1 MWCIYLYLRSFDLD
15 HWTSTDQSQTRS
27 RSEPMVT
34 TELTVSAA
42 PAGIGGVYSGGATGA
57 LVLGVDGL
65 LNDVESGGAFE
76 SDL

>member
-1 MWCIYLYLRSFDLD
+1 
-15 HWTSTDQSQTRS
+15 
-27 RSEPMVT
+27 MVT
-34 TELTVSAA
+34 TELTVLA
-42 PAGIGGVYSGGATGA
+42 PAIGDVYSGGAAGA

>member
-1 MWCIYLYLRSFDLD
+1 
-15 HWTSTDQSQTRS
+15 
-27 RSEPMVT
+27 MVM

-42 PAGIGGVYSGGATGA
+42 PAGIGGVYSGGATA